1 MLIAVE
7 NPDVLRLQLANKRLV
22 LYGMGTLGMEISRW
36 LDGEGIEYVFA
47 DKRAKEKK
55 EQTGRLVITP
65 EEVVLNYRDANII
78 ISTNVYFD
86 EIKEGLIRHGLTE
99 KQILSYAL
107 FVPKT
112 VAWVDLEN
120 SINWDLMR
128 PSVELFSHWL
138 DDEDRSVAD
147 YGAGQ
152 MYLKN
157 FLRQGVLYYPID
169 YLKRF
174 EETIVCD
181 LNAGTFPDLETD
193 VAVLN
198 GVLEFIT
205 TAEALLEH
213 VCVKTRRKVIL
224 SYMTLERF
232 PNIEARRASGY
243 ISNLTDRQIVQL
255 LKMQGFC
262 LSQIEPDPLDA
273 TDTIYLFERAL
284 QRKPV

>member
-1 MLIAVE
+1 
-7 NPDVLRLQLANKRLV
+7 
-22 LYGMGTLGMEISRW
+22 MGTLGMEISRW

-86 EIKEGLIRHGLTE
+86 EIKEGLIRHGLSE

-138 DDEDRSVAD
+138 DNEDRSVAD

-181 LNAGTFPDLETD
+181 LNTGTFPDLETD

-262 LSQIEPDPLDA
+262 LSQIKPDPLDA